1 MPRARAKAKMVRNP
15 VNVHLFSPLQMRE
28 VLFRNRIVVS
38 PMCQYSSADGF
49 ANDWHL
55 VHLGS
60 RAVGGAAL
68 VFTEAAA
75 VLEEGRIS
83 PDDLGIWK
91 DAQIEMLARIFR
103 FVSAQGAVPGMQL
116 AHAGRKAS
124 TSTPWKGG
132 KPLGTDEGGWSP
144 IHGPSRLPFAE
155 GYQKP
160 QELERDGITRVCE
173 AFGRAGQRALQ
184 AGAKVVEI
192 HAAHGYL
199 LHSFLSSLSN
209 RRTDEYGGSFANRIR
224 FLCETVVAVRRVW
237 PEKYPLF
244 VRISATDWAEGG
256 WTGDDSVAL
265 AKKLK
270 SLGVD
275 LIDCSSGGNVANA
288 KIPIGP
294 GYQLPFATQIRREAE
309 IATGAVGM
317 ITAPEQA
324 DQIVRLE
331 QADLI
336 LMAREFL
343 RHPYWPLNAA
353 SPLHQKI
360 TPPPQYGRAFL

>member
-1 MPRARAKAKMVRNP
+1 MLEHQDA
-15 VNVHLFSPLQMRE
+15 HLFSPLQMRG
-28 VLFRNRIVVS
+28 VQLRNRIVVS
-38 PMCQYSSADGF
+38 PMCQYSSEDGF

-91 DAQIEMLARIFR
+91 DAQIEVLTRIFQFIER
-103 FVSAQGAVPGMQL
+103 QGAVPGMQL

-124 TSTPWKGG
+124 TRAPWKGG
-132 KPLGTDEGGWSP
+132 KPLAAAEGGWTP
-144 IHGPSRLPFAE
+144 IFGPSPLPFDE
-155 GYQKP
+155 GYQTP
-160 QELERDGITRVCE
+160 QELDRAGIERVRE
-173 AFGRAGQRALQ
+173 AFGHAAQRALR

-199 LHSFLSSLSN
+199 LNSFLSPLSN
-209 RRTDEYGGSFANRIR
+209 RRTDSYGGSFGNRIR
-224 FLCETVVAVRRVW
+224 FLCETVAATRKVW

-244 VRISATDWAEGG
+244 VRISSTDWTEGG
-256 WTGDDSVAL
+256 WTGEDSVAL
-265 AKKLK
+265 ARKLQ

-275 LIDCSSGGNVANA
+275 LIDCSSGGNVPNA
-288 KIPIGP
+288 TIPVGP
-294 GYQLPFATQIRREAE
+294 GYQLPFAAQIRQAAE

-324 DQIVRLE
+324 DQIVRLG
-331 QADLI
+331 QADLVV
-336 LMAREFL
+336 MAREFL

-353 SPLHQKI
+353 RPLNQKP
-360 TPPPQYGRAFL
+360 TTPPQYGRAFQ

>member
-1 MPRARAKAKMVRNP
+1 
-15 VNVHLFSPLQMRE
+15 
-28 VLFRNRIVVS
+28 
-38 PMCQYSSADGF
+38 MCQYSSADGF

-75 VLEEGRIS
+75 VLPDGRIS
-83 PDDLGIWK
+83 PEDLGIWK
-91 DAQIEMLARIFR
+91 DEQIEMLARIFQ
-103 FVSAQGAVPGMQL
+103 FIEAQGAVPGMQL

-124 TSTPWKGG
+124 TSAPWKGG
-132 KPLGTDEGGWSP
+132 KPLGRGEGGWSP
-144 IHGPSRLPFAE
+144 IFAPSPLPFDE
-155 GYQKP
+155 GHQTP
-160 QELERDGITRVCE
+160 QEFDHAGIAKITQ
-173 AFGRAGQRALQ
+173 AFAQAAERALR

-199 LHSFLSSLSN
+199 LHSFFSPLSN
-209 RRTDEYGGSFANRIR
+209 RRADEYGGSFENRIR
-224 FLCETVVAVRRVW
+224 FLCETTAAVRKVW

-244 VRISATDWAEGG
+244 VRISSTDWTDGG
-256 WTGDDSVAL
+256 WNGGDSVAL
-265 AKKLK
+265 AKELK

-275 LIDCSSGGNVANA
+275 LIDCSSGGNVASA
-288 KIPIGP
+288 KIPIGA
-294 GYQLPFATQIRREAE
+294 GYQVPFAAQIRREAK

-317 ITAPEQA
+317 ITSPEQA
-324 DQIVRLE
+324 DQIVRLG
-331 QADLI
+331 QADLV

-353 SPLHQKI
+353 RPLHQK
-360 TPPPQYGRAFL
+360 PDVPSQYSRAFQ